1 MIQTKAY
8 LLQII
13 SQNNTESN
21 KSIIKNT
28 ISSKLQL
35 RGSSNLSYTFFAL
48 STTSPILFSQRATII
63 HPNIV
68 IDALLY
74 L

>member
-21 KSIIKNT
+21 KSIIKKYHFFEIT
-28 ISSKLQL
+28 APRKFKPFLHFL
-35 RGSSNLSYTFFAL
+35 RTFYNQPNPFL
-48 STTSPILFSQRATII
+48 TTCNDNSP
-63 HPNIV
+63 
-68 IDALLY
+68 
-74 L
+74 